1 MLKLALRNVF
11 RSKFRSFLLIIG
23 ITFTIALETG
33 IIVTVDTIYE
43 DFYFDNRN
51 QNYTDI
57 SVNPKDW
64 VKLSDLRELVET
76 IKTVSGVQRASEAL
90 YVSTEIIQNETGTT
104 PNIIIYG
111 VNFQKHTD
119 IRILN
124 MTEGSSNI
132 IDKSTVLISQ
142 SVKDFLGNS
151 LGEILT
157 LEEKPDI
164 GFKGINNLIVGGIF
178 SEPAFFGNKEG
189 FSFILVDIETL
200 LSLFEENYHSTSLNS
215 EIDVTVNNLIEV
227 KSVAESI
234 QDKIGPEF
242 YVFAEKNI
250 SDLQALGINAYSV
263 AMNLVILASLLVEF
277 LFINNILTISVRER
291 SKEYG
296 ILRTVGISSKQL
308 VIVILIEVLIYSM
321 MGGILGILLGIGFS
335 DFLVT
340 LVDQFYT
347 SLEFQTIHVDPS
359 SLITI
364 FVSGLTVA
372 LLSALFPLLL
382 VLKVPVVQNIHSRTR
397 VAKNSKNF
405 GFWKYAVILGIIFAI
420 TGYVLSFFVGPAQ
433 FLQFSLFSWHFAI
446 IILIFLG
453 TLLIE
458 TGLLIFLPRIGE
470 KTLFV
475 FNIVSRQI
483 SMKNLTREF
492 QRALFTVLTSS
503 VALTFII
510 FVGIVSSAVIASVP
524 QFYENQWGNIDLVTE
539 ATDPGTPINFT
550 ETLLAN
556 ERIRSVAYIQELRT
570 EIGNT
575 HGYVY
580 GIEPL
585 QYASFAETV
594 FDSISDQPEYL
605 LLSDNNTM
613 VINCLVSDNL
623 YQALDNVSL
632 GSSVSVKTTTN
643 ETVDVRIVAIIKGNA
658 FLGNGKYIYIDSK
671 HFQEVFKSELAKLF
685 ICDVIEEYSIYDAQL
700 NLTLSYPNVL
710 KDVIGIDHFRK
721 VIENSLIFQ
730 ANLFQILFIESF
742 ILAGIAQFV
751 GILISTLQMER
762 EMGIMRS
769 MGLSKWGVLNI
780 FITES
785 SALGLASLI
794 FGFING
800 IFGAILLLWYISQ
813 SIPIDLWFPL
823 DHIILWLIISLIL
836 TVTSTIIPA
845 YRSSQKEVVATISAR
860 PMRPVT
866 EQMLKNWEIL
876 PYKINTEKYLIPWY
890 VRIAGKFL
898 IVIYY
903 IFFILLA
910 YIFIRG
916 IFFAGSIA

>member
-1 MLKLALRNVF
+1 M
-11 RSKFRSFLLIIG
+11 
-23 ITFTIALETG
+23 FTIALETG

-57 SVNPKDW
+57 TVNPKNW
-64 VKLSDLRELVET
+64 VRLSDLRELAESIET
-76 IKTVSGVQRASEAL
+76 IPGVQRASESF
-90 YVSTEIIQNETGTT
+90 YVSTEIIQNETGVT
-104 PNIIIYG
+104 PNILIYG
-111 VNFQKHTD
+111 VNFQEHTD

-132 IDKSTVLISQ
+132 VDKSTILISQ
-142 SVKDFLGNS
+142 SVKNYFKGIKV
-151 LGEILT
+151 GERLIL
-157 LEEKPDI
+157 EKRPDI
-164 GFKGINNLIVGGIF
+164 GFTGVGLFVGGVF
-178 SEPAFFGNKEG
+178 SEPAFFANKEG
-189 FSFILVDIETL
+189 FAYILVDIETL
-200 LSLFEENYHSTSLNS
+200 LSLFDENYHSTSLNS
-215 EIDVTVNNLIEV
+215 EIDVTVDNLLEV
-227 KSVAESI
+227 KGISEDI
-234 QDKIGPEF
+234 QDKIGPEY
-242 YVFAEKNI
+242 YVFAEKDI

-308 VIVILIEVLIYSM
+308 IFLIFTEVLIYSII
-321 MGGILGILLGIGFS
+321 GGILGILLGIGFS
-335 DFLVT
+335 DLLVS

-347 SLEFQTIHVDPS
+347 SLEFQTIHVNLS

-364 FVSGLTVA
+364 YFSGISVA

-382 VLKVPVVQNIHSRTR
+382 VLKVPVVQNIHSRSR
-397 VAKNSKNF
+397 VAKNSKIF
-405 GFWKYAVILGIIFAI
+405 GFWKYTVILGVILAI
-420 TGYVLSFFVGPAQ
+420 TGYILSFFIGPAH

-453 TLLIE
+453 TLLVE
-458 TGLLIFLPRIGE
+458 AGLLVFLPSIGE
-470 KTLFV
+470 KILV
-475 FNIVSRQI
+475 LFNIVSRQI

-524 QFYENQWGNIDLVTE
+524 QFYENQWGNIDLVAE

-580 GIEPL
+580 GVEPL
-585 QYASFAETV
+585 QYTLFAETV
-594 FDSISDQPEYL
+594 FDSISDQPENL
-605 LLSDNNTM
+605 LLSENTTM
-613 VINCLVSDNL
+613 INCLVSDDL
-623 YQALDNVSL
+623 YQTLGNVSL
-632 GSSVSVKTTTN
+632 GSSVPVKTTTN
-643 ETVDVRIVAIIKGNA
+643 KTVDMRIVAIIKSNA
-658 FLGNGKYIYIDSK
+658 FLGNGKYLYINSM
-671 HFQEVFKSELAKLF
+671 HFQTIFDSNLAKLF
-685 ICDVIEEYSIYDAQL
+685 ICDVIEEYSIYETQL
-700 NLTLSYPNVL
+700 NLTLSHPHIL

-730 ANLFQILFIESF
+730 ANLFQILFVESF

-780 FITES
+780 FLTES

-813 SIPIDLWFPL
+813 SIPIKFWFPL
-823 DHIILWLIISLIL
+823 GHVILWLVISLFL
-836 TVTSTIIPA
+836 TITSTIIPA

-860 PMRPVT
+860 PMRHVT
-866 EQMLKNWEIL
+866 EQMLKNWELL
-876 PYKINTEKYLIPWY
+876 PYKINTEKFLIPWY
-890 VRIAGKFL
+890 VRIVGKFL

-903 IFFILLA
+903 LFFILLA